1 MAEELSTEKSAGE
14 SPLLTPEDR
23 EIADAILR
31 ATSPML
37 FPMIDAMNRLTH
49 FDQSGDMYEG
59 HPFHA
64 PDGDAADMADE
75 AHRAVP
81 RFSGDV

>member
-1 MAEELSTEKSAGE
+1 MNENLSSTKSTGK
-14 SPLLTPEDR
+14 SPPLLTPEDR
-23 EIADAILR
+23 ETADAILR

-37 FPMIDAMNRLTH
+37 FPILDAMNRLAY

-64 PDGDAADMADE
+64 SDATVIIEDGEVVGA
-75 AHRAVP
+75 
-81 RFSGDV
+81 